1 VSWWFKLQSNEGGFN
16 RHAPRRVGIL
26 APNME
31 RRTPRRSEPNAGAPE
46 HWGLDPQD
54 VRRHARRMREA
65 TTVSPLGRF
74 FRFAAAA
81 ALAAVAVAVYWNFDD
96 LRDLRFDF
104 SRVTG
109 AFEDA
114 VDEVEDARRG
124 GELETEAIEDTSIA
138 GVRMETSLDGE
149 TPPEEA
155 AAPEQAAAPAS
166 PPAEAPPAEAQVAVA
181 PPPAAQPADP
191 LSPGANAADVAA
203 PPAAAPPEQPAPPAA
218 APAPAPTRSA
228 TAARE
233 EPRPVARP
241 EPEGPITPETFGFGL
256 EVMTVSEA
264 DASARVLVL
273 RDGGRRGVSLIR
285 WWTTNGTAI
294 AGSDFARLEPRTERF
309 ALGEQNRTLLIPIIG
324 DRNVEGPENFFV
336 HIALDEGSDPKPI
349 AQIEVIIND
358 DD

>member
-1 VSWWFKLQSNEGGFN
+1 
-16 RHAPRRVGIL
+16 
-26 APNME
+26 ME
-31 RRTPRRSEPNAGAPE
+31 RRTPRRSEPSAGEPE

-65 TTVSPLGRF
+65 RSVTPLGKAVRYG
-74 FRFAAAA
+74 AVA
-81 ALAAVAVAVYWNFDD
+81 ALAAVALAVYWNFDT
-96 LRDLRFDF
+96 LRDLRLDF
-104 SRVTG
+104 SRVTD
-109 AFEDA
+109 AFGDA

-124 GELETEAIEDTSIA
+124 GELETQAVEDTSIA

-155 AAPEQAAAPAS
+155 AAPVT
-166 PPAEAPPAEAQVAVA
+166 PPVET
-181 PPPAAQPADP
+181 PPPAAPVTEAPAETQVAEAP
-191 LSPGANAADVAA
+191 VTEAPPVVTPPAA
-203 PPAAAPPEQPAPPAA
+203 PPAAPAA
-218 APAPAPTRSA
+218 DPAPTRA
-228 TAARE
+228 PTVARE
-233 EPRPVARP
+233 EPRPVPPP
-241 EPEGPITPETFGFGL
+241 EPEGPVAPETFGFGL
-256 EVMTVSEA
+256 EVMSVSEA

-285 WWTTNGTAI
+285 WWTSNGTAV

-336 HIALDEGSDPKPI
+336 HIALDEGSDLKPI
-349 AQIEVIIND
+349 ATIEVIIND

>member
-1 VSWWFKLQSNEGGFN
+1 
-16 RHAPRRVGIL
+16 
-26 APNME
+26 MD
-31 RRTPRRSEPNAGAPE
+31 RRTSRRTEPNPGAPE

-65 TTVSPLGRF
+65 RTASPLGKF
-74 FRFAAAA
+74 FRFATAA
-81 ALAAVAVAVYWNFDD
+81 ALAAVAFAAYWNFDD

-104 SRVTG
+104 SRVTDS
-109 AFEDA
+109 FEDA

-124 GELETEAIEDTSIA
+124 GELRTEAVEDTSIA
-138 GVRMETSLDGE
+138 GVRMETSLEGE
-149 TPPEEA
+149 TPAEDETA
-155 AAPEQAAAPAS
+155 AAETPPVEAPRPAT
-166 PPAEAPPAEAQVAVA
+166 PPAAEAPPAVT
-181 PPPAAQPADP
+181 PPAAAT
-191 LSPGANAADVAA
+191 SAGANAANVEA
-203 PPAAAPPEQPAPPAA
+203 PPAAEAPEQPAPPPA
-218 APAPAPTRSA
+218 APAPAPTRA
-228 TAARE
+228 PAVARE
-233 EPRPVARP
+233 EPRPVAPP
-241 EPEGPITPETFGFGL
+241 EPEGPVAPESFGFGL
-256 EVMTVSEA
+256 EIMTVSEA

-285 WWTTNGTAI
+285 WWTSNGTAV

-324 DRNVEGPENFFV
+324 DRNVEGAENFFV